1 MGGRSYR
8 NMQSIAI
15 REELTDE
22 WQKRGIQEQKD
33 YAILTAEISK
43 ATFDMTP
50 SEYKKFKRLKRE
62 NLRDHMNDLELI
74 FSMLGEASTTEIARN
89 KNTQGLF
96 ENKKSARQGG
106 EVAGKARRDLE
117 KKSGKKVASKKNY
130 LEAPQDKKLLK
141 DND

>member
-1 MGGRSYR
+1 MR
-8 NMQSIAI
+8 NIAI

-22 WQKRGIQEQKD
+22 WRRRGIQEQKD

-50 SEYKKFKRLKRE
+50 SEYKKFKNLKRE
-62 NLRDHMNDLELI
+62 NLRNHMNDLDLI

-89 KNTQGLF
+89 KNTQGFL
-96 ENKKSARQGG
+96 ENKETARQGG

-117 KKSGKKVASKKNY
+117 NKSGKKVVSKNNYLKAPQSKKM
-130 LEAPQDKKLLK
+130 LK
-141 DND
+141 H